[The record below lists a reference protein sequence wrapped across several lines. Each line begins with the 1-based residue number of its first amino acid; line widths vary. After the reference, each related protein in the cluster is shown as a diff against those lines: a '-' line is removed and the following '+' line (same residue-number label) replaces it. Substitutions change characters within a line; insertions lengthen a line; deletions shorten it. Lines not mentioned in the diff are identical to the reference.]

1 MTAFQW
7 IKTLEKQHRD
17 FNKSVFTT
25 TELAS
30 LSGQSRRFLLVQ
42 LSRLVKKGVLIRYK
56 RGLYGE
62 KEQPVEELVPYLDS
76 SAYCTGHY
84 ALFKYGLITQI
95 PTTVTCFTKRHHGRN
110 RIISAGSETFEF
122 FKPRAAI
129 YSCPESKI
137 AFPEQAFCDYVYYCR
152 DRGLNPS
159 SISTFR
165 KLSGLNK
172 MIIKNIYGN
181 YPKTVQKEV
190 TQLLGG
196 F

>member
-1 MTAFQW
+1 MTAIQW
-7 IKTLEKQHRD
+7 IKTLEKQCRD

-30 LSGQSRRFLLVQ
+30 LSGHDRHFLLVQ

-62 KEQPVEELVPYLDS
+62 KEQPVEKLIPYLDS
-76 SAYCTGHY
+76 SAYCTGQY
-84 ALFKYGLITQI
+84 ALFKHGLITQI
-95 PTTVTCFTKRHHGRN
+95 PTTVTCFTKRHHCRN
-110 RIISAGSETFEF
+110 RTISAGPNTFEF
-122 FKPRAAI
+122 FKPRTAI
-129 YSCPESKI
+129 HSCPESKM
-137 AFPEQAFCDYVYYCR
+137 ASPEQAFCDYVYYCR
-152 DRGLNPS
+152 NRGLNPS

-172 MIIKNIYGN
+172 KEIDKILIH

-190 TQLLGG
+190 LQLLE
-196 F
+196 

>member
-1 MTAFQW
+1 MTAIQW
-7 IKTLEKQHRD
+7 IKTLQKQSRD

-30 LSGQSRRFLLVQ
+30 LSGQSRHFLLVQ

-84 ALFKYGLITQI
+84 ALFKYGLTTQI
-95 PTTVTCFTKRHHGRN
+95 PTTVTCFTKRHHCRN
-110 RIISAGSETFEF
+110 RIISAGSNKFEF
-122 FKPRAAI
+122 FKPRESI
-129 YSCPESKI
+129 YSCPESKM
-137 AFPEQAFCDYVYYCR
+137 ALPEQAFCDYVYYCR
-152 DRGLNPS
+152 NRGLNPS

-165 KLSGLNK
+165 NLSSLNK
-172 MIIKNIYGN
+172 KETGKILIN
-181 YPKTVQKEV
+181 YPKTVQREV
-190 TQLLGG
+190 LMLLE
-196 F
+196 